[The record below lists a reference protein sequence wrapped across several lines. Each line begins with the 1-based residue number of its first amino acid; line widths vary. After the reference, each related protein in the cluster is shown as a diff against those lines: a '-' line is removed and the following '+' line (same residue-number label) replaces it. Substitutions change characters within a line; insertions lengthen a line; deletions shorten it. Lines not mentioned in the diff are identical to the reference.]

1 LAKKDGRY
9 EILFKLASGGMA
21 TVYVGRARGSMG
33 FSQLVAIKEPHP
45 HLLDDPQYRK
55 ELVAEA
61 RLASLIHHVNVVD
74 VRDVYVAS
82 DDVHGKQIRLVMD
95 YIEGASLGELLV
107 AASRAGERLP
117 PRVVMR
123 VVLDACAGLHAAHE
137 LVDEK
142 GRAVGLVHRDVSPQN
157 LLVGVDGA
165 TRVSDFGVA
174 KATAMATTHSGSLKG
189 KLAYMSPEYVQGR
202 AIDRRVDVFAIAT
215 VAWEALAGRRLFR
228 GDNDVDTA
236 QRILSR
242 DAPPLS
248 SEVPDLAAFDGVLET
263 ALAKNPDGRFS
274 TTQAFASALESV
286 AQTRGLVAG
295 HAEVAA
301 IVKKLAGP
309 QLESRR
315 AQVRDKL
322 AGEPGFI
329 SLMSAEPPSLP
340 ASSVSGNVTL
350 PLATTVSDAVA
361 APPPP
366 PAAAVTAAYGSA
378 EPTTSDTSHS
388 HPAGVPKPRSLA
400 PVIVAV
406 LALFGGAA
414 IFFAATHKTQPAPA
428 VTTTHDVAPPVVS
441 SIAPAETASI
451 APLASVVPSARP
463 AVAATHARTAPTKT
477 SAPSTTTTATST
489 DPPPN
494 PY

>member
-1 LAKKDGRY
+1 
-9 EILFKLASGGMA
+9 
-21 TVYVGRARGSMG
+21 
-33 FSQLVAIKEPHP
+33 
-45 HLLDDPQYRK
+45 
-55 ELVAEA
+55 
-61 RLASLIHHVNVVD
+61 
-74 VRDVYVAS
+74 VAS

-107 AASRAGERLP
+107 ASSRAGERLP
-117 PRVVMR
+117 VRVVMR

-157 LLVGVDGA
+157 LLIGVDGA

-174 KATAMATTHSGSLKG
+174 KATATATTHSGSLKG

-215 VAWEALAGRRLFR
+215 VAWEALAGKRLFR
-228 GDNDVDTA
+228 GENDVDTA

-248 SEVPDLAAFDGVLET
+248 KEVPELAAFDGVLET

-286 AQTRGLVAG
+286 AQTHNLVAG

-301 IVKKLAGP
+301 IVKKLAEP

-340 ASSVSGNVTL
+340 ASSVSGNL
-350 PLATTVSDAVA
+350 AKPNLATTVSE
-361 APPPP
+361 APIAQT
-366 PAAAVTAAYGSA
+366 PATAYGSA
-378 EPTTSDTSHS
+378 EPTTSDASHS
-388 HPAGVPKPRSLA
+388 HPAGVPKPRSIA
-400 PVIVAV
+400 PIVVAV

-414 IFFAATHKTQPAPA
+414 IFFAATHKSQPTPATTQE
-428 VTTTHDVAPPVVS
+428 APPPVAS
-441 SIAPAETASI
+441 SIAPAETSASI
-451 APLASVVPSARP
+451 APLASHVPSARP
-463 AVAATHARTAPTKT
+463 ATTTTTTTHARPAVTHTGAP
-477 SAPSTTTTATST
+477 AASTTSS

>member
-1 LAKKDGRY
+1 MAKKSDARY
-9 EILFKLASGGMA
+9 ELLFKLASGGMA

-45 HLLDDPQYRK
+45 HLLDDPGYRK

-107 AASRAGERLP
+107 AASKAGERLP
-117 PRVVMR
+117 PRAVLR
-123 VVLDACAGLHAAHE
+123 IVLDACAGLHAAHE

-165 TRVSDFGVA
+165 TRVADFGVA

-189 KLAYMSPEYVQGR
+189 KLAYMSPEYVQGEN
-202 AIDRRVDVFAIAT
+202 IDRRVDVFAIAT
-215 VAWEALAGRRLFR
+215 VAWEALAGKRLFR

-236 QRILSR
+236 QRIMLGEAPVLST
-242 DAPPLS
+242 
-248 SEVPDLAAFDGVLET
+248 EVASLAAFDDVLAT
-263 ALAKNPDGRFS
+263 ALEKDPKRRFA

-286 AQTRGLVAG
+286 AQPLGLVAG

-301 IVKKLAGP
+301 LVKKLAAP
-309 QLESRR
+309 QLEARR
-315 AQVRDKL
+315 DQIRDKL
-322 AGEPGFI
+322 GAEPGFI
-329 SLMSAEPPSLP
+329 SLMNAEPPSLP
-340 ASSVSGNVTL
+340 ASSDAMRGPS
-350 PLATTVSDAVA
+350 LAKTISA
-361 APPPP
+361 APM
-366 PAAAVTAAYGSA
+366 VTAYGSA
-378 EPTTSDTSHS
+378 EPTTSDTPV
-388 HPAGVPKPRSLA
+388 PAGVPKSRA
-400 PVIVAV
+400 TAVVIVAF
-406 LALFGGAA
+406 LALFAGAGV
-414 IFFAATHKTQPAPA
+414 FLVATHHAEKESPAASGAPA
-428 VTTTHDVAPPVVS
+428 SSTPAASASIVPASEPAIATMSAVSSNAPVAPRPTVVNVRPTAS
-441 SIAPAETASI
+441 HIAP
-451 APLASVVPSARP
+451 PPPPS
-463 AVAATHARTAPTKT
+463 
-477 SAPSTTTTATST
+477 STTS

>member
-107 AASRAGERLP
+107 AASRAGERVP
-117 PRVVMR
+117 VRVVMR
-123 VVLDACAGLHAAHE
+123 VILDACAGLHAAHE
-137 LVDEK
+137 LIDEK

-157 LLVGVDGA
+157 ILVGVDGA

-174 KATAMATTHSGSLKG
+174 KATATATTHSGSLKG

-263 ALAKNPDGRFS
+263 ALAKNPESRFA

-286 AQTRGLVAG
+286 ASSRNLVAG

-301 IVKKLAGP
+301 IVKKLAAP

-329 SLMSAEPPSLP
+329 SLMSADPPSLP
-340 ASSVSGNVTL
+340 ASSVSGNVAQTS
-350 PLATTVSDAVA
+350 LAKTVNE
-361 APPPP
+361 APVV
-366 PAAAVTAAYGSA
+366 PAAMATGYGSA

-388 HPAGVPKPRSLA
+388 HPAGVPKPRSMA
-400 PVIVAV
+400 PIIVAL
-406 LALFGGAA
+406 LALCGGAA
-414 IFFAATHKTQPAPA
+414 IFFLATHKTQPATSP
-428 VTTTHDVAPPVVS
+428 TTTTSEAPPPIVS
-441 SIAPAETASI
+441 SAPAEASI
-451 APLASVVPSARP
+451 APLASHAPSARP
-463 AVAATHARTAPTKT
+463 SITTTHAHTAGPVHT
-477 SAPSTTTTATST
+477 SAPAVSTTTTST

>member
-1 LAKKDGRY
+1 VLAKKDGRY

-82 DDVHGKQIRLVMD
+82 DDVHGRQIRLVMD

-107 AASRAGERLP
+107 AASRAGEKLP
-117 PRVVMR
+117 ARVVMR
-123 VVLDACAGLHAAHE
+123 IVLDACAGLHAAHE

-215 VAWEALAGRRLFR
+215 VAWEALAGKRLFR
-228 GDNDVDTA
+228 GENDVDTA

-248 SEVPDLAAFDGVLET
+248 KEAPELAAFDGVLET
-263 ALAKNPDGRFS
+263 ALAKDPDGRFS

-286 AQTRGLVAG
+286 AARSGLVAG

-301 IVKKLAGP
+301 LVKKLAGP

-340 ASSVSGNVTL
+340 ASSVSGRVADAS
-350 PLATTVSDAVA
+350 LATTMNEAPVA
-361 APPPP
+361 PL
-366 PAAAVTAAYGSA
+366 AAVAAYGSA
-378 EPTTSDTSHS
+378 EPTTSDASHS
-388 HPAGVPKPRSLA
+388 HPAGVPKTRSIA
-400 PVIVAV
+400 PIVVAV
-406 LALFGGAA
+406 LALFGGAG
-414 IFFAATHKTQPAPA
+414 IFFAATHKTQPPAPA
-428 VTTTHDVAPPVVS
+428 ITTTHDVPPSASASSAPLL
-441 SIAPAETASI
+441 ETASI
-451 APLASVVPSARP
+451 APLTSHVVPSARP
-463 AVAATHARTAPTKT
+463 ALTTTHARPSAAAHT
-477 SAPSTTTTATST
+477 STPTTATTSS

>member
-1 LAKKDGRY
+1 
-9 EILFKLASGGMA
+9 
-21 TVYVGRARGSMG
+21 V
-33 FSQLVAIKEPHP
+33 
-45 HLLDDPQYRK
+45 
-55 ELVAEA
+55 
-61 RLASLIHHVNVVD
+61 
-74 VRDVYVAS
+74 
-82 DDVHGKQIRLVMD
+82 
-95 YIEGASLGELLV
+95 
-107 AASRAGERLP
+107 
-117 PRVVMR
+117 RVVMR
-123 VVLDACAGLHAAHE
+123 VILDACAGLHAAHE

-215 VAWEALAGRRLFR
+215 VAWEALAGKRLFR

-248 SEVPDLAAFDGVLET
+248 KEVPELAAFDDVLET
-263 ALAKNPDGRFS
+263 ALAKDPNDRFA
-274 TTQAFASALESV
+274 TTQALASALESV
-286 AQTRGLVAG
+286 AQARGLVAG

-301 IVKKLAGP
+301 IVKKLAG
-309 QLESRR
+309 QELESRR
-315 AQVRDKL
+315 AHVRDKL

-329 SLMSAEPPSLP
+329 SLMSADPPSLP
-340 ASSVSGNVTL
+340 PSSGAPSL
-350 PLATTVSDAVA
+350 STTVVDAPAA
-361 APPPP
+361 APPAA
-366 PAAAVTAAYGSA
+366 PAASAYGSA

-400 PVIVAV
+400 PVVVAF
-406 LALFGGAA
+406 LALAGGAG
-414 IFFAATHKTQPAPA
+414 IFIAATHKTPAMPAATTTTHETPAPA
-428 VTTTHDVAPPVVS
+428 LS
-441 SIAPAETASI
+441 SAPAETASI
-451 APLASVVPSARP
+451 APLAPSHAPSARP
-463 AVAATHARTAPTKT
+463 AMTAPHVHLAPTHTGAPAASTAPT
-477 SAPSTTTTATST
+477 SA

>member
-1 LAKKDGRY
+1 MLAKKDGRY

-82 DDVHGKQIRLVMD
+82 DDVHGRQIRLVMD

-107 AASRAGERLP
+107 AASRAGEKLP
-117 PRVVMR
+117 ARVVMR

-174 KATAMATTHSGSLKG
+174 KATAMATTNSGSLKG

-215 VAWEALAGRRLFR
+215 VAWEALAGKRLFR
-228 GDNDVDTA
+228 GENDVDTA

-248 SEVPDLAAFDGVLET
+248 KEAPELAAFDGVLET

-286 AQTRGLVAG
+286 AQSRGLVAG

-329 SLMSAEPPSLP
+329 SLMSADPPSMP
-340 ASSVSGNVTL
+340 PSSVSGNVAQAS
-350 PLATTVSDAVA
+350 LATTVNEAPVA
-361 APPPP
+361 AA
-366 PAAAVTAAYGSA
+366 PARAYGSA

-388 HPAGVPKPRSLA
+388 HPAGVPKPRTLA
-400 PVIVAV
+400 PIVVAV
-406 LALFGGAA
+406 LALFGGAG

-428 VTTTHDVAPPVVS
+428 VTASHDLPPAIAPDAAPVVV
-441 SIAPAETASI
+441 ETTASI
-451 APLASVVPSARP
+451 APLASHSARP
-463 AVAATHARTAPTKT
+463 TTTATHAHAAPTT
-477 SAPSTTTTATST
+477 HTNAPAASTTTTTSS

>member
-1 LAKKDGRY
+1 MAKKDGRY

-55 ELVAEA
+55 ELIAEA

-117 PRVVMR
+117 VRVVVR

-215 VAWEALAGRRLFR
+215 VAWEALAGKRLFR
-228 GDNDVDTA
+228 GENDVDTA

-248 SEVPDLAAFDGVLET
+248 KEVPELAPFDGVLET
-263 ALAKNPDGRFS
+263 ALAKDPERRFA

-286 AQTRGLVAG
+286 AQARGLVAG

-301 IVKKLAGP
+301 ILKKLAGHE
-309 QLESRR
+309 LEARR

-322 AGEPGFI
+322 ANEPGFI

-340 ASSVSGNVTL
+340 ASSVSGAIAQ
-350 PLATTVSDAVA
+350 PSLATTVNQAPVA
-361 APPPP
+361 PT
-366 PAAAVTAAYGSA
+366 TARPYGSA
-378 EPTTSDTSHS
+378 EPTTSDASHS
-388 HPAGVPKPRSLA
+388 RPAGVPKPRSIA

-406 LALFGGAA
+406 LALVGGAA
-414 IFFAATHKTQPAPA
+414 IFFVATHKTQPAPSA
-428 VTTTHDVAPPVVS
+428 TTSRDTTPPTIATSAP
-441 SIAPAETASI
+441 ETSASI
-451 APLASVVPSARP
+451 APLASTAPSARP
-463 AVAATHARTAPTKT
+463 AAITTHARTATTHT
-477 SAPSTTTTATST
+477 SAPTTPTTTST

>member
-1 LAKKDGRY
+1 VLAKKDARY
-9 EILFKLASGGMA
+9 EILFKLAAGGMA
-21 TVYVGRARGSMG
+21 TVHVGRARGSMG

-82 DDVHGKQIRLVMD
+82 DDVHGRQIRLVMD
-95 YIEGASLGELLV
+95 YIEGASLGEILV
-107 AASRAGERLP
+107 AANRAGERLP
-117 PRVVMR
+117 ARVVMR
-123 VVLDACAGLHAAHE
+123 IVLDACAGLHAAHE

-157 LLVGVDGA
+157 LLIGVDGA

-174 KATAMATTHSGSLKG
+174 KATATATTNSGSLKG

-215 VAWEALAGRRLFR
+215 VAWEALAGKRLFR
-228 GDNDVDTA
+228 GENDVDTA

-248 SEVPDLAAFDGVLET
+248 TEVPELAAFDDVLAT
-263 ALAKNPDGRFS
+263 ALAKSPDARFA

-286 AQTRGLVAG
+286 AQPRGLVAG
-295 HAEVAA
+295 HAEVATV
-301 IVKKLAGP
+301 VKHFAGP
-309 QLESRR
+309 QLEARR

-329 SLMSAEPPSLP
+329 SLMSADPPSLP
-340 ASSVSGNVTL
+340 ASSASGDVARRS
-350 PLATTVSDAVA
+350 LATTLTD
-361 APPPP
+361 APPVP
-366 PAAAVTAAYGSA
+366 PAVVAAYGSA
-378 EPTTSDTSHS
+378 EPTTSEAS
-388 HPAGVPKPRSLA
+388 HPAGVPKPRA
-400 PVIVAV
+400 MMPVVIAL

-414 IFFAATHKTQPAPA
+414 IFLAATHKAQPSPSATTSHEPPA
-428 VTTTHDVAPPVVS
+428 VAS
-441 SIAPAETASI
+441 AETAVPSI
-451 APLASVVPSARP
+451 ATMSPPSASHAPSARP
-463 AVAATHARTAPTKT
+463 AITATHARTATSRT
-477 SAPSTTTTATST
+477 SAPSSTST

>member
-1 LAKKDGRY
+1 MAKKDGRY

-82 DDVHGKQIRLVMD
+82 DDVHGRQIRLVMD

-107 AASRAGERLP
+107 AASRAGEKLP
-117 PRVVMR
+117 ARVVMR
-123 VVLDACAGLHAAHE
+123 IVLDACAGLHAAHE

-174 KATAMATTHSGSLKG
+174 KATAMATTNSGSLKG

-215 VAWEALAGRRLFR
+215 VAWEALAGKRLFR
-228 GDNDVDTA
+228 GENDVDTA

-248 SEVPDLAAFDGVLET
+248 SEVPDLSAFDGVLET
-263 ALAKNPDGRFS
+263 ALAKDPSSRF
-274 TTQAFASALESV
+274 
-286 AQTRGLVAG
+286 
-295 HAEVAA
+295 
-301 IVKKLAGP
+301 
-309 QLESRR
+309 
-315 AQVRDKL
+315 
-322 AGEPGFI
+322 
-329 SLMSAEPPSLP
+329 
-340 ASSVSGNVTL
+340 
-350 PLATTVSDAVA
+350 ATTVNEAPVA
-361 APPPP
+361 AP
-366 PAAAVTAAYGSA
+366 ATAYGSA

-388 HPAGVPKPRSLA
+388 RPAGVPKARSIA
-400 PVIVAV
+400 PIIVAV
-406 LALFGGAA
+406 LALIGGAG
-414 IFFAATHKTQPAPA
+414 IFFAATHKTQA
-428 VTTTHDVAPPVVS
+428 VKSVATTTDAPPPAIS
-441 SIAPAETASI
+441 SAPAEAVSI
-451 APLASVVPSARP
+451 APLTSHTPSTLP
-463 AVAATHARTAPTKT
+463 ATTVTATHARTATTHTSAPPASTKT
-477 SAPSTTTTATST
+477 SS